1 MEFNDKIFLTD
12 EEIKLL
18 SIYLMFGVFI
28 GTIVGAILSNVQLF
42 FSLGGVVSILISFV
56 VMVVKRNKKSDK
68 FNEN

>member
-1 MEFNDKIFLTD
+1 MEFNDKLFLTD

-28 GTIVGAILSNVQLF
+28 GIIIGAILSNVHLF

-56 VMVVKRNKKSDK
+56 VIIVKRNKKSNE

>member
-1 MEFNDKIFLTD
+1 MEFNDKLFLTD

-18 SIYLMFGVFI
+18 SIYLVFGVFI
-28 GTIVGAILSNVQLF
+28 GIIVGAILSNVQLF

-56 VMVVKRNKKSDK
+56 VIIVKRNKKLNK

>member
-1 MEFNDKIFLTD
+1 MEFDDKIFLTD

-28 GTIVGAILSNVQLF
+28 GIIVGAILSNVQLF

-56 VMVVKRNKKSDK
+56 VMIVKRNKKSDK
-68 FNEN
+68 FNES

>member
-18 SIYLMFGVFI
+18 SIYLRFGVFI
-28 GTIVGAILSNVQLF
+28 GIIVGAILSNVQLF

>member
-28 GTIVGAILSNVQLF
+28 GIIVGAILSNVQLF

>member
-56 VMVVKRNKKSDK
+56 VMIVKRNKKSDK
-68 FNEN
+68 FNES

>member
-1 MEFNDKIFLTD
+1 MEFDDKIFLTD

-56 VMVVKRNKKSDK
+56 VMIVKRNKKSDK
-68 FNEN
+68 FNES

>member
-28 GTIVGAILSNVQLF
+28 GIIVGAILSNVQLF

-56 VMVVKRNKKSDK
+56 VMIVKRNKKSDK
-68 FNEN
+68 FNES

>member
-1 MEFNDKIFLTD
+1 MEFDDKIFLTD

-28 GTIVGAILSNVQLF
+28 GIIVGAILSNVQLF

-68 FNEN
+68 FNES

>member
-1 MEFNDKIFLTD
+1 MEFNDKLFLTD
-12 EEIKLL
+12 DEIKLL

-28 GTIVGAILSNVQLF
+28 GIIVGAILSNVQLF

-56 VMVVKRNKKSDK
+56 VIIVKRNKKLNK

>member
-42 FSLGGVVSILISFV
+42 FSVGGVVSILISFV
-56 VMVVKRNKKSDK
+56 VMIVKRNKKSDK
-68 FNEN
+68 FNES

>member
-28 GTIVGAILSNVQLF
+28 GIIVGAILSNVQLF
-42 FSLGGVVSILISFV
+42 FSLGGVISILISFV